1 MPEASLIVIAGA
13 FVGGFVSGLT
23 GFGTGISAMPIWLH
37 GLTPALASPLV
48 VVCSLIGQFQT
59 LPAIWHA
66 IDFRRCV
73 PFIVGGLIGVPF
85 GAWLLPF
92 ISVPVFKLAVGTLL
106 VVYCS
111 FTLAGRIRMRVH
123 GGGKIA
129 DAMIG
134 LGGGVMGGRAVLQA
148 FNTSI
153 LSFALVA
160 QAFTGLLT
168 AELWQ
173 LVLIALPG
181 TILGSWIGRRLYT
194 KLDSAKFEKV
204 VLVLLLMSGGAL
216 LIGGFGRA

>member
-1 MPEASLIVIAGA
+1 
-13 FVGGFVSGLT
+13 
-23 GFGTGISAMPIWLH
+23 
-37 GLTPALASPLV
+37 
-48 VVCSLIGQFQT
+48 
-59 LPAIWHA
+59 
-66 IDFRRCV
+66 
-73 PFIVGGLIGVPF
+73 
-85 GAWLLPF
+85 
-92 ISVPVFKLAVGTLL
+92 
-106 VVYCS
+106 
-111 FTLAGRIRMRVH
+111 MRVH